1 VQPGAPGEPS
11 RVIGVDEAV
20 DLSHLRYTEAE
31 VHFMQAMIAHHAQAL
46 EMTALLASRP
56 TPEDMQLLSR
66 RIEISQA
73 DEIGLMRDWLN
84 VHRVPPSTQDEQ
96 HSHTGMSMPGMLT
109 GAEMQRLADATG
121 GEFDRLFLELMI
133 KHHEGALMMVD
144 DLFAAAGAGQQ
155 SDVFTFAA
163 EVDADQR
170 LEIDRMSA
178 MLQERG
184 R

>member
-1 VQPGAPGEPS
+1 
-11 RVIGVDEAV
+11 
-20 DLSHLRYTEAE
+20 
-31 VHFMQAMIAHHAQAL
+31 
-46 EMTALLASRP
+46 
-56 TPEDMQLLSR
+56 
-66 RIEISQA
+66 
-73 DEIGLMRDWLN
+73 MR
-84 VHRVPPSTQDEQ
+84 
-96 HSHTGMSMPGMLT
+96 
-109 GAEMQRLADATG
+109 RLADATG

-155 SDVFTFAA
+155 SDVFTFAS